1 MNKFIKVTPD
11 LRYLNGKQVRIN
23 INSIIG
29 YYDYDISIEGHYRS
43 VIVTTR
49 NITEDNEEM
58 LIVKE
63 SVLKLDNMVGIRNVL
78 DPVEM
83 D

>member
-43 VIVTTR
+43 VIVTTK
-49 NITEDNEEM
+49 NITEEDE
-58 LIVKE
+58 LLVVKE